1 VPDTPVP
8 RPRLRD
14 ALVLAAGLTL
24 LFVLGF
30 TSQRSKSA
38 VYDEP
43 VHFAAGYTSLR
54 FGEFR
59 FNPDH
64 PPLVTRFA
72 AAPLLAMDVRFP
84 AGDPAWAMGRPYEVG
99 RRFLYRWNDGDRLL
113 ERGRSMILVLAAG
126 LAAIVFLWTRAL
138 WGFPA
143 AALALLLAVTSP
155 DVIAHGQ
162 VVTTDMGAAL
172 FIFAAVAAF
181 ERATSRLTA
190 TRVIV
195 AGLALGAALATK
207 FSAFILLPVL
217 GLLALAVAFRGDPLT
232 VAVGRPERVLDRPA
246 RKLAATAAAL
256 VLMFA
261 MAFACLWAAYGFRF
275 AATPDPS
282 FEAVIPWDRLRP
294 DEPALAKAV
303 DVMREGHVLP
313 EAWLWGFVRF
323 FKHQQARPAFLLG
336 THSDEGFWT
345 FFPVSF
351 AVKTPVSLLALLG
364 VAVWLT
370 LSRRLRGRADAFLWI
385 PLALYAAVSLTRGIN
400 IGHRHLLPLY
410 PFLFVAAGRAATW
423 AATAWPRR
431 GPAIVVGLL
440 AAWHAGAALWI
451 HPHYLAYFNEFAGG
465 PRGAYRILVDSS
477 LDWGQDLR
485 GLKAYMDS
493 RGIPRVKL
501 SYFGTADPAYYG
513 IECDLLPGYLPLPRE
528 VVRSFARGD
537 VLAISATNLQGVYLD
552 AADRPMMERL
562 RREKPVGSVGHSILI
577 FRPDFGWPE
586 TATAAR

>member
-1 VPDTPVP
+1 MPDTPP
-8 RPRLRD
+8 RPRFRD

-24 LFVLGF
+24 LFVLGL

-43 VHFAAGYTSLR
+43 VHIAAGYTSLR

-64 PPLVTRFA
+64 PPLATRFA

-84 AGDPAWAMGRPYEVG
+84 ESDPAWAMGRPYEVG

-162 VVTTDMGAAL
+162 LVTTDMGAAL
-172 FIFAAVAAF
+172 FIFATVAAF
-181 ERATSRLTA
+181 ERATSRMTA
-190 TRVIV
+190 ARVIV
-195 AGLALGAALATK
+195 AGLALGCALATK

-217 GLLALAVAFRGDPLT
+217 ALLAVTVVIRGEPLT
-232 VAVGRPERVLDRPA
+232 VAVGTAPRVLDRPSG
-246 RKLAATAAAL
+246 KLTAVAAAL
-256 VLMFA
+256 ALMIA
-261 MAFACLWAAYGFRF
+261 IAFACLWAAYGFRF

-282 FEAVIPWDRLRP
+282 FEAGIPWDRLRP
-294 DEPALAKAV
+294 DEPALGKAV
-303 DVMREGHVLP
+303 DVMREGHLLP

-336 THSDEGFWT
+336 AHSDEGFPA

-351 AVKTPVSLLALLG
+351 AVKTPIALLVLIG
-364 VAVWLT
+364 MAVWLT
-370 LSRRLRGRADAFLWI
+370 LARRLRGRSDVFLWI
-385 PLALYAAVSLTRGIN
+385 PLALYTVVSLTRGIN

-423 AATAWPRR
+423 AAAAWPRR
-431 GPAIVVGLL
+431 GPAVLVGVL
-440 AAWHAGAALWI
+440 AAWHLGAALWV
-451 HPHYLAYFNEFAGG
+451 HPHYLAYFNEVAGG
-465 PRGAYRILVDSS
+465 PRRGYRILVDSS

-485 GLKAYMDS
+485 GLKSYMES

-513 IECDLLPGYLPLPRE
+513 IACDLLPGYLPLPRE
-528 VVRSFARGD
+528 VVRTFAPGD

-562 RREKPVGSVGHSILI
+562 RKEEPVGSVGHSILI
-577 FRPDFGWPE
+577 FRPSFSWPE
-586 TATAAR
+586 TAVSAR